1 MTWFFC
7 LRYYTTLA
15 NKYPEL
21 TTQGILWFKDITTY
35 DPYCILPIASSIFSY
50 YNIAVN
56 ILIKLSPNINS

>member
-15 NKYPEL
+15 DKYPEL

-35 DPYCILPIASSIFSY
+35 DPYCILPIASSVFSY
-50 YNIAVN
+50 YNIAVK
-56 ILIKLSPNINS
+56 I